1 MLLGLSNSSV
11 VASSLESRSAT
22 RGIKCKTLKSCGG
35 GGVVLGFMLLKLL
48 VDWNLAVS
56 GKPAFIFPGIANKLF
71 ERTLGRSAQNKQRNV
86 GLVTTQGQCF
96 SSVL

>member
-35 GGVVLGFMLLKLL
+35 GGGVVVLGFMLLKLL

-56 GKPAFIFPGIANKLF
+56 SKPASIFPGIANKLL
-71 ERTLGRSAQNKQRNV
+71 EQTLRRSAQNKQRNV

-96 SSVL
+96 